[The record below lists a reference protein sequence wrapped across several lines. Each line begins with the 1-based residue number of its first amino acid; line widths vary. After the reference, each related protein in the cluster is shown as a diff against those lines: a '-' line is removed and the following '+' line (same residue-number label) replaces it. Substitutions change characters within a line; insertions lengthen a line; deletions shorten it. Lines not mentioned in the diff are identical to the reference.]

1 MLELLNELSQKQNLV
16 FVGSVA
22 MMMQGINVT
31 PTDIDIVV
39 TDLDGLEGYT
49 EYTTDSKYSTSGLRA
64 FILREDFN
72 IDIFIEEKLPQFMVI
87 DGKKVI
93 TLYYQEKY
101 YNRILPLLDFR
112 RQSEIK
118 SKLRLLE

>member
-22 MMMQGINVT
+22 MMLQGINVT
-31 PTDIDIVV
+31 PSDIDIVV
-39 TDLDGLEGYT
+39 TDLEGLDGYT
-49 EYTTDSKYSTSGLRA
+49 EYETDSKYSTSGKRA
-64 FILREDFN
+64 FILGEYN
-72 IDIFIEEKLPQFMVI
+72 IDIFIEDKLPQFMII

-101 YNRILPLLDFR
+101 YNRILPLLDYR
-112 RQSEIK
+112 RQSDIK
-118 SKLRLLE
+118 SKLKLLE